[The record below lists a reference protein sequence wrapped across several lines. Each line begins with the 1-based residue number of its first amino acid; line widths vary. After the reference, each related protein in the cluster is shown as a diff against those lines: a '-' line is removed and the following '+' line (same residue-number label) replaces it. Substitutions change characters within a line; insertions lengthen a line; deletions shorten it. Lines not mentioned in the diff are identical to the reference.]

1 MARITRITESDL
13 TRLVQRV
20 IKEQTLL
27 PNQGMGLKDESEKTI
42 SMEQWLRTLGVNGR
56 ASGEFWSYSRGFS
69 GGLLTLKS
77 SDGKTV
83 KIKL

>member
-1 MARITRITESDL
+1 MGKIIRLGENDL
-13 TRLVQRV
+13 TRLVGKIV
-20 IKEQTLL
+20 KEQQ
-27 PNQGMGLKDESEKTI
+27 NQGMGLKDEAEKTI
-42 SMEQWLRTLGVNGR
+42 SMEQWLGTLGVNGR
-56 ASGEFWSYSRGFS
+56 ASGDFWSYSRGFS

>member
-1 MARITRITESDL
+1 MAKIIRLGENDL
-13 TRLVQRV
+13 TRLVGKIV
-20 IKEQTLL
+20 KEQQ
-27 PNQGMGLKDESEKTI
+27 NQGMGLKDESEKTI

-56 ASGEFWSYSRGFS
+56 ASGDFWSYSRGFS